1 MSYIQDVLDVLSMQS
16 SEALTT
22 GAMRVAAAMH
32 QLEFETLIHPQNDR
46 IFSGIGN
53 VTCLVCDQGT
63 NKTKPSH

>member
-1 MSYIQDVLDVLSMQS
+1 MSYIQDVLDVLPKQS
-16 SEALTT
+16 SEALAT

-32 QLEFETLIHPQNDR
+32 QLELKTLMRPQNDR
-46 IFSGIGN
+46 IFSVIGN